1 MNNAISD
8 PKNFMIGL
16 NYNLNDIKERFKEVE
31 KNIST
36 VFSKDEIKEGNE
48 IIEDKNEG
56 THEEVMK
63 KYKEMYSLLENKIG
77 NNDSIINEVC
87 DFIDCIDN
95 STNHIKEISSQ
106 QEFKSNNLKDIANKI
121 VDDMI
126 ACEEKEMKNDI
137 ENRTQQ
143 FNQIKQELN
152 KLKLTHST
160 RTTTYSI
167 QQTIEPNNS
176 FIEQIEPSLIF
187 LKEWSGFNH
196 YSIIY
201 DTDIDDGNSNECL
214 IEKVKGKKNLYFISS
229 DTSNNIYGGFV
240 GEIINGNDIWIQDKN
255 SFVFSLTRNGLIVNK
270 KYSILNNYD
279 DHYAFKLFS
288 YQNVLYCF
296 GGGSD
301 ICIGYLNSSSSFC
314 YPYFYSYDELERPLV
329 DVRYPDTF
337 YIQRIIVVQMD

>member
-1 MNNAISD
+1 MLSNSA
-8 PKNFMIGL
+8 
-16 NYNLNDIKERFKEVE
+16 LNDTKERFKEVE

-240 GEIINGNDIWIQDKN
+240 GEIITWTNFFISDHN

-270 KYSILNNYD
+270 KFNIKPEHKDS
-279 DHYAFKLFS
+279 AFYLFQDKGWL
-288 YQNVLYCF
+288 YQF
-296 GGGSD
+296 GSGD
-301 ICIGYLNSSSSFC
+301 
-314 YPYFYSYDELERPLV
+314 
-329 DVRYPDTF
+329 
-337 YIQRIIVVQMD
+337 IVVSKLKQQRSHCNTCHFNYNEEVKPLSEDSSHCFTTKRVVVFQMH